1 MRRIRWGY
9 TRGSMFSMSTPPP
22 AAAFQKRAVLFARL
36 AAVAALAALLS
47 VLAVVHREESPKFPG
62 RVTRIFDADA
72 IEVRLATGPIRVRL
86 HAIDAPELD
95 QPWGP
100 EATQALSKMILAKN
114 VSLEPLDEDR
124 DGRIVATVFLGK
136 VNVNADLVRLGHA
149 WAFRPQMTKADA
161 QLCDLEG
168 QARAARRGLWSL
180 PLDQT
185 EAPWEWRRTTL
196 KSITEY
202 SKETAADCVADIGE
216 R

>member
-1 MRRIRWGY
+1 MAAF
-9 TRGSMFSMSTPPP
+9 SSMSTFTSGPAP
-22 AAAFQKRAVLFARL
+22 AAASQKRALLLGRL
-36 AAVAALAALLS
+36 AVIAALAALLS
-47 VLAVVHREESPKFPG
+47 VLAVVDYEESPKFPG
-62 RVTRIFDADA
+62 RVTRIVDADT

-100 EATQALSKMILAKN
+100 EATQALSKMILGKKVA
-114 VSLEPLDEDR
+114 LEPSEQDQD
-124 DGRIVATVFLGK
+124 DHIVATVFVGK
-136 VNVNADLVRLGHA
+136 VDVNADLVRLGHA

-168 QARAARRGLWSL
+168 EARAARRGLWSL

-196 KSITEY
+196 KPIADY
-202 SKETAADCVADIGE
+202 SKETTADCIADIANG
-216 R
+216 RY

>member
-1 MRRIRWGY
+1 
-9 TRGSMFSMSTPPP
+9 MSTPPP
-22 AAAFQKRAVLFARL
+22 AAASQKRAVLLARL
-36 AAVAALAALLS
+36 AVIAALAALLS
-47 VLAVVHREESPKFPG
+47 VLAVVVDHKESPKFPG
-62 RVTRIFDADA
+62 RVTRIVDADT
-72 IEVRLATGPIRVRL
+72 IEVRLDTGPIRVRL

-100 EATQALSKMILAKN
+100 EATQALSKMILGKTVA
-114 VSLEPLDEDR
+114 LEPLEQDQD
-124 DGRIVATVFLGK
+124 DRIVATVLLGK
-136 VNVNADLVRLGHA
+136 VDVSADLVRLGHA
-149 WAFRPQMTKADA
+149 WAFRPRMTKADE

-196 KSITEY
+196 KSVTDY
-202 SKETAADCVADIGE
+202 SRQTTADCIAAIGG